1 MIVHSVRID
10 CSGVSEDDRRELEQ
24 GIAALA
30 SLDVV
35 AWLRVGRDIAEPHV
49 TGLLTVHEDAAA
61 LEAYRVH
68 PDHQPTL
75 ARLKRLGV
83 GVTRF
88 DIETDDDPSRLP

>member
-1 MIVHSVRID
+1 MILHSVRID
-10 CSGVSEDDRRELEQ
+10 CSGVSADDRRELEE
-24 GIAALA
+24 GLAALA
-30 SLDVV
+30 DLDVV

-49 TGLLTVHEDAAA
+49 TGLLTVHEDVAA

-75 ARLKRLGV
+75 ARLKRLDV
-83 GVTRF
+83 TTTRF